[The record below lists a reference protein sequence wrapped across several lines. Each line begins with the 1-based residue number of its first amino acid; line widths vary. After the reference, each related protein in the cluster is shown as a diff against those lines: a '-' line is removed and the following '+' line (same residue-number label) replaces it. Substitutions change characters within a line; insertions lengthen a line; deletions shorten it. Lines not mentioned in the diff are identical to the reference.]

1 MSASLSQLEG
11 PSAPAHPKA
20 LKRNASLRQ
29 KRLSRKG
36 LHADSRFSIILE
48 ADEEGPE
55 LISAELQIKEVVDE
69 ELLGTFTESGTYIP
83 PGFEDATT
91 IDGDSPT

>member
-1 MSASLSQLEG
+1 MSASLSQLEV

-20 LKRNASLRQ
+20 LKRNVSLRQ

-36 LHADSRFSIILE
+36 LHTESRFSIILE

-55 LISAELQIKEVVDE
+55 LIPAEMQIKEVVDE
-69 ELLGTFTESGTYIP
+69 
-83 PGFEDATT
+83 ACTT
-91 IDGDSPT
+91 VEEIEKNRKN